1 MPDKTAAE
9 RRRQEHIVIEN
20 TSNQYGPFD
29 LPILGGSASAI
40 ERMEADGQRQV
51 LESCDLPTEGSD
63 DPEFL
68 RLGFTFGE
76 PHKDD
81 PLFRPATLPKGW
93 KRAGTD
99 HSMHTKI
106 VDELG
111 RERVGVFYKAAFYD
125 RQADMCLTTV
135 SSYVSSLLYYGRTP
149 VLDDEWANV
158 EAVTEAARK
167 EIARSQKTIALY
179 ERPDVAERAGA
190 ERAAEAIADARAE
203 IAKAEALIAQVTS

>member
-1 MPDKTAAE
+1 
-9 RRRQEHIVIEN
+9 VIEN

-29 LPILGGSASAI
+29 LPMFGGSARAI
-40 ERMEADGQRQV
+40 ERMEADGQRQL

-68 RLGFTFGE
+68 RLGFTFGD

-99 HSMHTKI
+99 HAMHSNI

-125 RQADMCLTTV
+125 RCADMRLITV
-135 SSYVSSLLYYGRTP
+135 SSYVSSLLYYGGTP
-149 VLDDEWANV
+149 ILDDEWATA
-158 EAVTEAARK
+158 EAVAEAARL
-167 EIARSQKTIALY
+167 EIAREKKSLERWQRPEVMAREGADYLADRIA
-179 ERPDVAERAGA
+179 ECREDIR
-190 ERAAEAIADARAE
+190 
-203 IAKAEALIAQVTS
+203 KAEALIAQVTS

>member
-1 MPDKTAAE
+1 
-9 RRRQEHIVIEN
+9 VIEN

-40 ERMEADGQRQV
+40 ERMEADGQRQL

-76 PHKDD
+76 PHKAD

-99 HSMHTKI
+99 HSMHTNI

-125 RQADMCLTTV
+125 RRADMRLATV
-135 SSYVSSLLYYGRTP
+135 SSYVSSLLYYGGTP
-149 VLDDEWANV
+149 ILDDEVGDGGGGRRGRPPGDRPREEVAG
-158 EAVTEAARK
+158 AVAAARSDG
-167 EIARSQKTIALY
+167 ARGSRLP
-179 ERPDVAERAGA
+179 RGPDRRVPGGHP
-190 ERAAEAIADARAE
+190 
-203 IAKAEALIAQVTS
+203 